1 MNELRKQIKKIQPSV
16 KDSLFMYLFENREF
30 KFLTKNKSITGFE
43 LDLDNNDVL
52 HGLVFIAF
60 KKQSIIVYKNDTHED
75 LKLIIFPTEAVLV
88 SDKFDIK
95 NLNVKQCIYSDSSFV
110 GRLVKTGKLGKL
122 TNDILSTKVENFEL
136 PDFDRLDKA
145 NLENELETSFYNK
158 TIKEPMVTNK
168 VDVTKE
174 TLHNETIK
182 NNQEVTNEVNIENL
196 PLDEKLIHLFNKDE
210 FKEPTDVMNYCVVNN
225 GSNKMVLMN
234 LLNYLLAEAKYPTL
248 SKKEAI
254 FYYIKLV
261 NKAFKEGHI

>member
-1 MNELRKQIKKIQPSV
+1 MNELKKQIKKIQPSV

-60 KKQSIIVYKNDTHED
+60 KKQSIIVYKNDTDEE
-75 LKLIIFPTEAVLV
+75 LKLIIFPTEAILV

-95 NLNVKQCIYSDSSFV
+95 NLNVRQCIYSDSSFV
-110 GRLVKTGKLGKL
+110 GRVVKTGKLGKL

-136 PDFDRLDKA
+136 PDFDKIDKENLD
-145 NLENELETSFYNK
+145 NDLQVNFYNK
-158 TIKEPMVTNK
+158 SFTKTSDIINKEPVQIKETVN
-168 VDVTKE
+168 KE
-174 TLHNETIK
+174 TEK
-182 NNQEVTNEVNIENL
+182 TNEVDIDNL
-196 PLDEKLIHLFNKDE
+196 PLDEKLIKLFDGDE
-210 FKEPTDVMNYCVVNN
+210 FNEPTDVLNYCVVNHK
-225 GSNKMVLMN
+225 SNKMVLMN

>member
-1 MNELRKQIKKIQPSV
+1 MNELKKQIKKIQPSV

-60 KKQSIIVYKNDTHED
+60 KKQSIIVYKNDTGEE
-75 LKLIIFPTEAVLV
+75 LKLIIFPTEAILV

-110 GRLVKTGKLGKL
+110 GRVVKTGKLGKL

-136 PDFDRLDKA
+136 PDFDKIDKENLD
-145 NLENELETSFYNK
+145 NDLQVNFYNK
-158 TIKEPMVTNK
+158 SFTKVSDISNKESVQIKERVNK
-168 VDVTKE
+168 EKE
-174 TLHNETIK
+174 K
-182 NNQEVTNEVNIENL
+182 TNEVNIDNL
-196 PLDEKLIHLFNKDE
+196 PLDEKLIQLFNNDE
-210 FKEPTDVMNYCVVNN
+210 FNEPTDVLNYCVVNN
-225 GSNKMVLMN
+225 KSNKTVLMN
-234 LLNYLLAEAKYPTL
+234 LLNYLLAEPKYPTL

>member
-1 MNELRKQIKKIQPSV
+1 MNELKKQIKKIQPSV
-16 KDSLFMYLFENREF
+16 KDSLYMYLFENREF

-60 KKQSIIVYKNDTHED
+60 KKQSIIVYKNDTGEE
-75 LKLIIFPTEAVLV
+75 LKLIIFPTEAILV

-95 NLNVKQCIYSDSSFV
+95 NLNVRQCIYSDSSFV
-110 GRLVKTGKLGKL
+110 GRVVKTGKLGKL

-136 PDFDRLDKA
+136 PDFDKIDKENLD
-145 NLENELETSFYNK
+145 NDLQVNFYNK
-158 TIKEPMVTNK
+158 SFTKVSDITNKETVQVKEPVK
-168 VDVTKE
+168 KE
-174 TLHNETIK
+174 SEK
-182 NNQEVTNEVNIENL
+182 TNEVNIDNL
-196 PLDEKLIHLFNKDE
+196 PLDEKLIQLFNNDE
-210 FKEPTDVMNYCVVNN
+210 FNEPTDVLNYCVVNHK
-225 GSNKMVLMN
+225 SNKMVLMN

>member
-1 MNELRKQIKKIQPSV
+1 MNELKKQIKKIQPSV

-60 KKQSIIVYKNDTHED
+60 KKQSIIVYKNDTDEE
-75 LKLIIFPTEAVLV
+75 LKLIIFPTEAILV

-110 GRLVKTGKLGKL
+110 GRVVKTGKLGKL

-136 PDFDRLDKA
+136 PDFDKIDKENLD
-145 NLENELETSFYNK
+145 NDLQVNFYNK
-158 TIKEPMVTNK
+158 SFTKVSDINNKETVQVKEPVK
-168 VDVTKE
+168 KE
-174 TLHNETIK
+174 SEK
-182 NNQEVTNEVNIENL
+182 TNEVNIDNL
-196 PLDEKLIHLFNKDE
+196 PLDEKLIQLFNNDE
-210 FKEPTDVMNYCVVNN
+210 FNEPTDVLNYCVVNN
-225 GSNKMVLMN
+225 KSNKTVLMN

>member
-1 MNELRKQIKKIQPSV
+1 MNELKKQIKKIQPSV

-60 KKQSIIVYKNDTHED
+60 KKQSIIVYKNDTDEE
-75 LKLIIFPTEAVLV
+75 LKLIIFPTESILV

-95 NLNVKQCIYSDSSFV
+95 NLNVRQCIYSDSSFN
-110 GRLVKTGKLGKL
+110 GRVVKTGKLGKL

-136 PDFDRLDKA
+136 PDFDKLDKE
-145 NLENELETSFYNK
+145 NLDNDLQVNFYNK
-158 TIKEPMVTNK
+158 SFTKVSDITNKEPVSIKETVN
-168 VDVTKE
+168 
-174 TLHNETIK
+174 NE
-182 NNQEVTNEVNIENL
+182 NEKINEINIDNL
-196 PLDEKLIHLFNKDE
+196 PLDEKLIKLFDGDE
-210 FKEPTDVMNYCVVNN
+210 FNEPTDVLNYCVVNHK
-225 GSNKMVLMN
+225 SNKMVLMN